1 MINLKPYRDSRG
13 YFVETYDLE
22 IFRERGLQTDW
33 KQENQSYNT
42 ESGIIRGLHFQ
53 KPPFAQTK
61 LVRVITGKI
70 LDVFVDVRTNSST
83 FGQWDAVELSSE
95 NFNMVYIPK
104 GCAHGFCT
112 ISEETTVIYK
122 VDSAYAPDSEGG
134 IRWDDKTLNIP
145 WPLKKVPLISAK
157 DAALPYWN
165 DLNSPF
171 TL

>member
-1 MINLKPYRDSRG
+1 MDIKSLKIVGSYMINLKPYRDSRG

-83 FGQWDAVELSSE
+83 FDQWDAVELSSE
-95 NFNMVYIPK
+95 NFNMIYIPN
-104 GCAHGFCT
+104 
-112 ISEETTVIYK
+112 
-122 VDSAYAPDSEGG
+122 PDEPEPN
-134 IRWDDKTLNIP
+134 R
-145 WPLKKVPLISAK
+145 LI
-157 DAALPYWN
+157 
-165 DLNSPF
+165 
-171 TL
+171 